1 MMEITYTIIVV
12 NDWILD
18 KLNNFLIYLFYY
30 IQQDV
35 PGFYSALG
43 AAFISLAII
52 SSGFSKILNNLD
64 EKHWLRSIYFLEWL
78 YDVKPQMEK
87 QTEEQYK

>member
-1 MMEITYTIIVV
+1 M
-12 NDWILD
+12 
-18 KLNNFLIYLFYY
+18 
-30 IQQDV
+30 
-35 PGFYSALG
+35 YSALG

-78 YDVKPQMEK
+78 YDVKPLMEK
-87 QTEEQYK
+87 QTEEQQSRQYLSKMISVIKIFASYGLAFRKEVL